1 MRRRLDVFRVH
12 RIRRTYDREENKF
25 TFNISYE
32 THTKPTP
39 RSIVVAEAFGLGID
53 ETEKFPVLDAEL
65 KIKPRDVVYITGDSG
80 SGKSVLLRAVR
91 HDLGDEAID
100 ISEVEVDADKPLIE
114 TVGET
119 VEEGLELLS
128 KIGLNDAFLFL
139 RTYNQLSD
147 GQKYRYRIAK
157 LIESGRQWWLM
168 DEFAATLDRD
178 TAKIVAFN
186 LQKFARQQ
194 GKAVI
199 AATTHSDLFE
209 DLAPDVLVQKRF
221 GKEIQVSY
229 FSNGS
234 ISECSL
240 VKEMSIEPGS
250 TEDWRRLCSFH
261 YRGHRTSAPRKIFR
275 LMRKDELCGVIV
287 YTYPPP
293 TCYGRRLVLPKMG
306 MHELN
311 HELSTINRVVVHPK
325 YRTIGLG
332 AKLIHDTLPLVGTP
346 SVELIAV
353 MAKYSPF
360 AEKAGLIKVA
370 VQEPAKEVL
379 RVADTLV
386 SLGFDLKLL
395 GSQKYVLS
403 SLQNLGEEQIIK
415 LKEVFVKNAHLRFK
429 REIDSLRHMPYGTAA
444 VYAEGI
450 RNASIERVAK
460 LIKIVGMLLQTKVYL
475 FWRKSQACP

>member
-1 MRRRLDVFRVH
+1 MRRNREFFYVH
-12 RIRRTYDREENKF
+12 QVRRTYSRDENKF

-65 KIKPRDVVYITGDSG
+65 KIKPRDIVYITGDSG
-80 SGKSVLLRAVR
+80 SGKSVLLRAIR
-91 HDLGDEAID
+91 QDLGDEAID
-100 ISEVEVDADKPLIE
+100 ISEVEVAVDKPLIE
-114 TVGET
+114 TVGKT

-128 KIGLNDAFLFL
+128 KVGLNDAFLFL

-199 AATTHSDLFE
+199 ATTTHSDLRE

-221 GKEIQVSY
+221 GIEIQVSY
-229 FSNGS
+229 LPDARV
-234 ISECSL
+234 SECSL
-240 VKEMSIEPGS
+240 VKEMRIELGS
-250 TEDWRRLCSFH
+250 TEDWRCLCRFH
-261 YRGHRTSAPRKIFR
+261 YRGHRTSAIRKIFR

-311 HELSTINRVVVHPK
+311 RELSTIAIPVKAMV
-325 YRTIGLG
+325 I
-332 AKLIHDTLPLVGTP
+332 AIALVFM
-346 SVELIAV
+346 IAS
-353 MAKYSPF
+353 YS
-360 AEKAGLIKVA
+360 LS
-370 VQEPAKEVL
+370 QQ
-379 RVADTLV
+379 LV
-386 SLGFDLKLL
+386 
-395 GSQKYVLS
+395 
-403 SLQNLGEEQIIK
+403 
-415 LKEVFVKNAHLRFK
+415 FK
-429 REIDSLRHMPYGTAA
+429 I
-444 VYAEGI
+444 
-450 RNASIERVAK
+450 
-460 LIKIVGMLLQTKVYL
+460 
-475 FWRKSQACP
+475 